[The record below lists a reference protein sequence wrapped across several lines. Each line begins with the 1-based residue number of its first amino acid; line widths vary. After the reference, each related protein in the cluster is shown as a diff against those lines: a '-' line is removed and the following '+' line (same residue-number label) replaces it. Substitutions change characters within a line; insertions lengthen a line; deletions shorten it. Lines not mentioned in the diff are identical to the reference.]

1 MNEAT
6 GFKAKTI
13 HRLLEVDTRA
23 GGFRRDGGKP
33 FDRDLLVVDVTSIVD
48 VMLIRALLA
57 AISDKVAL
65 LIVDGVDQLP
75 SVGPG
80 QALADIIASGAV
92 PVVRVT
98 DVLCYAVQ
106 SRIVTTAHGIN
117 RRAIPDLS
125 RPKGDSDFYFMLAED
140 PETAATRIVEL
151 VKTRIP
157 KRFGFDPLRDTQVQ
171 QGHAFGAHTRRDPD
185 DEGSAGR
192 VVEANKNY
200 RTAAVD

>member
-106 SRIVTTAHGIN
+106 SRIDYH
-117 RRAIPDLS
+117 
-125 RPKGDSDFYFMLAED
+125 RPRDQPARH
-140 PETAATRIVEL
+140 PR
-151 VKTRIP
+151 
-157 KRFGFDPLRDTQVQ
+157 PLPTEGRQRLLF
-171 QGHAFGAHTRRDPD
+171 HAG
-185 DEGSAGR
+185 
-192 VVEANKNY
+192 
-200 RTAAVD
+200 